1 MKWNNFIYFMVG
13 AFFGALTLIIS
24 FLYVLEDTEVYNFTY
39 QLSEERYE

>member
-1 MKWNNFIYFMVG
+1 MGWNKFFIFMFG

-24 FLYVLEDTEVYNFTY
+24 FLYVLEDTEVYSFTY